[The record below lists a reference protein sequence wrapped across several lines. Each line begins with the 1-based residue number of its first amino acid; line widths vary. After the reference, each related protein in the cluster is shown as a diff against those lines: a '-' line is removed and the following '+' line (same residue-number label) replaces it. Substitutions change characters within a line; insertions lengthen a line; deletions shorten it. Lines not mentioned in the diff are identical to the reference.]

1 MNYAGQ
7 TFYFLIVVKETNSDN
22 VKYSY
27 YASIEI
33 EEAAKTAFSV
43 QVDED
48 SMKGSLEFSDEIS
61 SQISDSVQDAG
72 IASLFDF

>member
-48 SMKGSLEFSDEIS
+48 SMIGSLDFSDEIS
-61 SQISDSVQDAG
+61 S
-72 IASLFDF
+72 